1 MFPSQSCSWS
11 DADGLDCSEES
22 SVDTYEN
29 VVGGEDGNGDV
40 VNNLASVAELD
51 DLDMVAGVD
60 EDTDDV
66 EINGDDDDCTNADD
80 ADVVSDGGFC
90 SDCVLDTDADDIVPD
105 DLSDIGDITVEDDR
119 DADDVKRG
127 GDVDSESSDSFDDA
141 DNDVCTSSND
151 CTDNCVDSDVMVK
164 ADSDSDVDVEA
175 AGVDVFIFTK
185 TDNDGKLK
193 TAEADDPRIVLDDDW
208 DPIKGTDF
216 DAALEGNGDAETDD
230 GEFFDS
236 SGNEVD
242 RTAEDFD
249 TDDDNSFG
257 NEVEEA
263 VLSRDDE
270 DFSDAD
276 ADFDK

>member
-1 MFPSQSCSWS
+1 MS
-11 DADGLDCSEES
+11 
-22 SVDTYEN
+22 
-29 VVGGEDGNGDV
+29 GEDGNDDV

-51 DLDMVAGVD
+51 DLDMVAGVG

-66 EINGDDDDCTNADD
+66 EINVDDDDCTDADD
-80 ADVVSDGGFC
+80 ADVVSDGGSG
-90 SDCVLDTDADDIVPD
+90 SDRVLDANVDDAVPD
-105 DLSDIGDITVEDDR
+105 DLSDVGDVKVEDDR
-119 DADDVKRG
+119 DDDDVKRG

-151 CTDNCVDSDVMVK
+151 CTDNCVDSDAMVK
-164 ADSDSDVDVEA
+164 TGSDSDVDVEA
-175 AGVDVFIFTK
+175 AGVDVVIFTN
-185 TDNDGKLK
+185 TDIDGKLK
-193 TAEADDPRIVLDDDW
+193 TAEADDASIVLDDDW

-216 DAALEGNGDAETDD
+216 DAALEGNGD
-230 GEFFDS
+230 
-236 SGNEVD
+236 
-242 RTAEDFD
+242 FD
-249 TDDDNSFG
+249 TDDDSFFDSFG